1 MLSDRGISRLQWL
14 RRSPWP
20 AGFLLFTA
28 YVATAA
34 GTLLFVQSHSDP
46 SLRALSIAAPWLAA
60 GVGVAGILLG
70 GARLWPALFAGYW
83 VVWGVI
89 AHDPPIA
96 VALDAAAEA
105 GSIVIIVQLL
115 SIWGFRRSFDHFRDP
130 LILIAAAGVG
140 QILAMTVDWL
150 GEFAAAWLSPESLS
164 PVYRAMMTDA
174 AGAFPLA
181 TRELVLSSLGWS
193 VNCIAGII
201 LVVPLTSADPD
212 KLRKTYLEHPLALFA
227 FGFSLLAWITAALT
241 VPLLALAPLL
251 VTALMIVAWA
261 AVRFGP
267 PIAAFVTLA
276 MSLVVASGAGLRLGP
291 LASRGSLANVGLQ
304 WGFIALLA
312 LTGLWLTVL
321 LAERSRALKR
331 LSAVAER
338 YQRLFKANPSP
349 LWVADPQGGGRIL
362 MVNDEAI
369 RHYGYSELEFLA
381 MSVDR
386 LDAQSAPAPAREPIK
401 HASGGEAR
409 FLRHRTRDGKLI
421 DVELLSTPIELDGR
435 RVELCYAIDVTDRVE
450 LHSQLLAVAAIERDR
465 LSQELH
471 DGLGQVLTGL
481 CLGAQ
486 SAAGRVARGAG
497 VDGTFI
503 DFLVDAGN
511 QAGRLWRQLARGVSP
526 LQDANGDL
534 LEALRRLPE
543 SLPPDAGPRLEI
555 VVNSRAPLNLSLQ
568 RSEHL
573 YRVTQE
579 AVTNALK
586 HARATRIRV
595 RVEVSAQAVQVSVED
610 DGVGIHAAASP
621 SGGIGM
627 RSMGLRASA
636 IGATIEL
643 GARPGGGTV
652 VRFECAQQEHPAPG
666 PAPQPSAGGP
676 SDELRPAVVEQNRP
690 SERRSAPT
698 MLGYLGRCLLF
709 AVAYF
714 ASLVVSVLLAH
725 VIDPR
730 VGMSGARMAVP
741 TLAAGVAL
749 AGLILGGRRLWPGI
763 FFGALIGG
771 IVLFHDPW
779 QYAITYSAAGA
790 IGALLMLELLSRW
803 QFSRAFEHWQDPLV
817 LIGAAAIG
825 ATVVVAL
832 YCIGMMGYQWM
843 QPGKLDPVI
852 IALMTDP
859 AGASPTLT
867 AAFLFALARWWAD
880 GVAGVVLFVPLF
892 VATPPIWRTLRGHE
906 IEAGFWSL
914 ILLGWVASL
923 FLLHTAE
930 ARLPLVAV
938 ALMLLVWAVVRFGVA
953 SASIAIS
960 VCTMASTLSFALQR
974 GVLTTTDLN
983 EGVDSLWGF
992 LSLLAGIGM
1001 FLMSL
1006 LAERNRTLQRL
1017 AATATRARRLFECD
1031 PHPLWVQERAT
1042 GRIVMVN
1049 EEAIHH
1055 YGYSE
1060 AEWLAMSASSLDA
1073 VPGNTVNIPSSR
1085 DQRLVATRH
1094 RVKSGALID
1103 VELSFAPIDIGGR
1116 SMLLCFAVDVTER
1129 NALQRGFLEAT
1140 DSERRR
1146 LLDEL
1151 QHGLGR
1157 ALTELEFAASRL
1169 ERKDGTG
1176 GATAASIEILA
1187 QASQRAAEICRQ
1199 TAHRV
1204 SSVGRTRPKQS
1215 ASVA

>member
-1 MLSDRGISRLQWL
+1 MLSDRGISQLQRL

-20 AGFLLFTA
+20 AGLLLFTV

-34 GTLLFVQSHSDP
+34 GTLLFVRVHSDP
-46 SLRALSIAAPWLAA
+46 SLVALSIAAPWLAA

-89 AHDPPIA
+89 AHEPPIA

-105 GSIVIIVQLL
+105 GSIVITVQLL
-115 SIWGFRRSFDHFRDP
+115 SLWGFRRSFDHFRDP
-130 LILIAAAGVG
+130 LILIAAASVG
-140 QILAMTVDWL
+140 QILAMTVDWF
-150 GEFAAAWLSPESLS
+150 GEFAAAWLSPASLS
-164 PVYRAMMTDA
+164 PLYRTMMTDA
-174 AGAFPLA
+174 SGAFPVA
-181 TRELVLSSLGWS
+181 TRELVLSSVGWS
-193 VNCIAGII
+193 LNGIAGII
-201 LVVPLTSADPD
+201 LVMPLTSANRY
-212 KLRKTYLEHPLALFA
+212 KLRKAYLERPLALLA
-227 FGFSLLAWITAALT
+227 FGVALLAWISAALN
-241 VPLLALAPLL
+241 VPLLAFAPLL

-267 PIAAFVTLA
+267 PIAAFATLT
-276 MSLVVASGAGLRLGP
+276 MSLVVTIGTGLRLGP
-291 LASRGSLANVGLQ
+291 LASRGSFANAGLQ

-312 LTGLWLTVL
+312 LIGLWLTAL
-321 LAERSRALKR
+321 LAERSSTLKR

-349 LWVADPQGGGRIL
+349 LWVADPQGGRIL

-369 RHYGYSELEFLA
+369 RHYGYSEAEFLA

-386 LDAQSAPAPAREPIK
+386 LDAESANAPAREPIK

-409 FLRHRTRDGKLI
+409 FVHHRTRDGKPI

-435 RVELCYAIDVTDRVE
+435 MVELCYAIDVTDRVE

-497 VDGTFI
+497 VDGTFV
-503 DFLVDAGN
+503 DFLADASN

-555 VVNSRAPLNLSLQ
+555 VVNSQAPLNLSLQ

-586 HARATRIRV
+586 HAHATQIRV
-595 RVEVSAQAVQVSVED
+595 RVEVTAQAVRIVVED
-610 DGVGIHAAASP
+610 DGVGIQEAASP
-621 SGGIGM
+621 TGGIGM
-627 RSMGLRASA
+627 RSIGLRASA

-643 GARPGGGTV
+643 GARPGGGTI
-652 VRFECAQQEHPAPG
+652 VRCECSVQEPLASG
-666 PAPQPSAGGP
+666 RIVQRSTSGP
-676 SDELRPAVVEQNRP
+676 SDELRRAPVGHGIS

-698 MLGYLGRCLLF
+698 ALDYLGRCLL
-709 AVAYF
+709 VAAAYCL
-714 ASLVVSVLLAH
+714 SLGLSVLLAH

-741 TLAAGVAL
+741 TLAAAVAL
-749 AGLILGGRRLWPGI
+749 AALILGGPRLWPGI
-763 FFGALIGG
+763 FCGALLGALLLI
-771 IVLFHDPW
+771 HHPW
-779 QYAITYSAAGA
+779 IYAILYSADAA
-790 IGALLMLELLSRW
+790 IGAAVMLALLSRW
-803 QFSRAFEHWQDPLV
+803 QFSRAFDRWQDPLV
-817 LIGAAAIG
+817 LIGAAAVG
-825 ATVVVAL
+825 ATVVVSL
-832 YCIGMMGYQWM
+832 YFICMMGYQWM
-843 QPGKLDPVI
+843 WPGELAPAVVS
-852 IALMTDP
+852 LMTD
-859 AGASPTLT
+859 AGGASPVVTRTL
-867 AAFLFALARWWAD
+867 LFVLARWWAD
-880 GVAGVVLFVPLF
+880 GLAGTVLFVPLL
-892 VATPPIWRTLRGHE
+892 VATPPVWRTLRGHAW
-906 IEAGFWSL
+906 EAGFWSL
-914 ILLGWVASL
+914 ILLCWVAGM
-923 FLLHTAE
+923 FLLHSVG

-953 SASIAIS
+953 SASLAIS
-960 VCTMASTLSFALQR
+960 VCTMVSTVSFALQR
-974 GVLTTTDLN
+974 GVLTTSDLN

-992 LSLLAGIGM
+992 LLLLAGIGM

-1049 EEAIHH
+1049 EEAIRH

-1060 AEWLAMSASSLDA
+1060 ADWLAMSANSLEA
-1073 VPGNTVNIPSSR
+1073 IPGNAVSIPAIR
-1085 DQRLVATRH
+1085 EHRTVATRH
-1094 RVKSGALID
+1094 RVSSGALID
-1103 VELSFAPIDIGGR
+1103 VELSFAPIDVGGR

-1129 NALQRGFLEAT
+1129 NSLQREFLEAT

-1157 ALTELEFAASRL
+1157 ALSELEFAASRL
-1169 ERKDGTG
+1169 ERKDGSG
-1176 GATAASIEILA
+1176 EATAASIEILA
-1187 QASQRAAEICRQ
+1187 QASQRAAEVCRQ
-1199 TAHRV
+1199 TAHIV
-1204 SSVGRTRPKQS
+1204 SAVGRSRPKQALS
-1215 ASVA
+1215 TA